1 VKLITIDF
9 LPAEKKDQEF
19 LYNLRRDTMKE
30 YIEQKGGW
38 VEEWQR
44 KNSMLGKSFNPKGYF
59 IITKSG
65 EKIGCLGASITKRT
79 MYLHHG
85 MISPKFQG
93 QGFFTY
99 IMRKFISEGI
109 KTGKDVLLQVL
120 DINERARY
128 LYSKLGFIVTGK
140 MRAYFNMKYNK

>member
-1 VKLITIDF
+1 MKLIT
-9 LPAEKKDQEF
+9 LELLQAEKKDQEF

-44 KNSMLGKSFNPKGYF
+44 NNSMLGKSFNPKGYF
-59 IITKSG
+59 IITKLG
-65 EKIGCLGASITKRT
+65 EKIGCLGVSVTRRT

-85 MISPKFQG
+85 MVCPKFQG
-93 QGFFTY
+93 QGIFTY
-99 IMRKFISEGI
+99 IMRKVISEGV

-120 DINERARY
+120 DINERARN

-140 MRAYFNMKYNK
+140 KGAYLNMKYNE